1 MRRILVITAAML
13 LATVCAGVLAKSAS
27 APPDN
32 KALVAAAF
40 DRWRMGEQNI
50 FDLLTDDAHWT
61 IVGTSAAA
69 GTYTSR
75 EDFMARVIRPFG
87 ARMRDPLVP
96 TIRGIYADGDMVI
109 VFFDGHGVATDGIA
123 YDNTYTWYMRVR
135 ESRVVEV
142 TAFYDSKQFDALW
155 TRITPKSA
163 GR

>member
-1 MRRILVITAAML
+1 MRRILVTTAAIL
-13 LATVCAGVLAKSAS
+13 LASVCSGVWAKSA
-27 APPDN
+27 ATPPDN
-32 KALVAAAF
+32 KALVGAAF
-40 DRWRMGEQNI
+40 DRWRTGEQSI
-50 FDLLTDDAHWT
+50 FDLLSEDAKWT

-96 TIRGIYADGDMVI
+96 DIRGIYADGDMVI
-109 VFFDGHGVATDGIA
+109 VFFDGHGVATDGVA

-135 ESRVVEV
+135 SGRVEEV

-155 TRITPKSA
+155 TRVTPA
-163 GR
+163 GAGQ